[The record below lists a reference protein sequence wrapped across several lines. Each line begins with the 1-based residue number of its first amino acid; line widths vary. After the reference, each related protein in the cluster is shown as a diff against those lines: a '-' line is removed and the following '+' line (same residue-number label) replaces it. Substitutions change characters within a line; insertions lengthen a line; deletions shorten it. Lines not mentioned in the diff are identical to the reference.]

1 MLAVGVRWMPA
12 CRVDS
17 PSLQAILQ
25 KSEPRQGRSLLPLL
39 LNITLDSQD
48 ST

>member
-1 MLAVGVRWMPA
+1 MLAVGIRWMPA
-12 CRVDS
+12 YGVDS

-25 KSEPRQGRSLLPLL
+25 KLEPRQGQSLLPLL
-39 LNITLDSQD
+39 LNITLDSLD